1 MKKDY
6 RDAAQKKH
14 LRLLIQKS
22 LEGQFKDINQNL
34 IERCVKGDKK
44 AQFELYKKYAG
55 AMYNTSYGILK
66 NSAEAED
73 AMQEGFLKAFLHI
86 NTYSGTVSFGSWLK
100 KIIINTSLDALR
112 KNKIEFENF
121 EDIKHP
127 GSEEIGIDEES
138 ITNYK
143 VEQVKKAIGLL
154 PDGYRIVLSLY
165 LLEGYDHDE
174 IAEITGISASTS
186 RSQLVRAKKKLLE
199 LLIANS

>member
-1 MKKDY
+1 
-6 RDAAQKKH
+6 
-14 LRLLIQKS
+14 
-22 LEGQFKDINQNL
+22 LEEQFRDINHKL
-34 IERCVKGDKK
+34 IELCSKGDKK

-55 AMYNTSYGILK
+55 AMYNTCFRILK

-73 AMQEGFLKAFLHI
+73 IMQEGFLKAFQHI

-100 KIIINTSLDALR
+100 KIIINCSLDALR
-112 KNKIEFENF
+112 RNKLEFENID
-121 EDIKHP
+121 DIKYK
-127 GSEEIGIDEES
+127 GAEENGDTDES
-138 ITNYK
+138 IISYK
-143 VEQVKKAIGLL
+143 VEQVKKAINLL

-199 LLIANS
+199 LLIGKI